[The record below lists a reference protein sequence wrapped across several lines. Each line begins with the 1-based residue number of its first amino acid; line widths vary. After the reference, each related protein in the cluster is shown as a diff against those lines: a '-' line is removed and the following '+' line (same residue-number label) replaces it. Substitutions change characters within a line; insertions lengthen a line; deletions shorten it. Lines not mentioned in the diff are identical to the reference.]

1 VKKGNLYPCDICN
14 QKFEKIS
21 LFKEH
26 IFRDHT
32 DLDVHRKYN
41 RSAEDLIGK
50 TYIDRLRNSMMGK
63 IQKGQFNLLVC
74 SLLSNNFNLFE
85 ENRCQQGEKDF
96 PLLKVKRLTPQISS
110 HKISPLPFRPIV
122 Y

>member
-32 DLDVHRKYN
+32 DLDVNRKYN

-50 TYIDRLRNSMMGK
+50 TYIDRLRNSLMGK

-85 ENRCQQGEKDF
+85 ENRITRYF
-96 PLLKVKRLTPQISS
+96 PLEQEPDGVNKERRIS
-110 HKISPLPFRPIV
+110 L